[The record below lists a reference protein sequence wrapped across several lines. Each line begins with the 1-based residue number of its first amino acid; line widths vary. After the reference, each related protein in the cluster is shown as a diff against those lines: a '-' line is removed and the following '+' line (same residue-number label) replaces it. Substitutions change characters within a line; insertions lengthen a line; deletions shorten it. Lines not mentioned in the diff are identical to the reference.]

1 MAFTLSY
8 IALIIALKVM
18 VRSTRLLERV
28 SVMILEI
35 IIMMVWL
42 IIFQPRDFPALFNDL
57 IFENNNLE
65 FYEIKNIKIYRV
77 LLPSRKDL
85 VSNFFY
91 NNNLNQLK
99 NNNDNNEYSNEKQI
113 PLVIINPIISNDMEY
128 NLMDKIAVA
137 FEQ

>member
-85 VSNFFY
+85 VSNFFF